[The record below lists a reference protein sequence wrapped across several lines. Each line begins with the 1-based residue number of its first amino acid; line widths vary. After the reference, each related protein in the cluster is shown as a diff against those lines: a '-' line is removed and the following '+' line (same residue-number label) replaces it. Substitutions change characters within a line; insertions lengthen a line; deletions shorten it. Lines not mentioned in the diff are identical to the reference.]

1 MDIAVN
7 FDKNLEIYYWN
18 DDNTDLFLWYWVRH
32 FNKCRANE
40 KQEGVSEGRK

>member
-18 DDNTDLFLWYWVRH
+18 DDNTDVFSMVLE
-32 FNKCRANE
+32 FNHLIKANE
-40 KQEGVSEGRK
+40 QEGVSGRK

>member
-18 DDNTDLFLWYWVRH
+18 DDNVIFYGTGFLF
-32 FNKCRANE
+32 
-40 KQEGVSEGRK
+40 